1 MFNLFR
7 SSAKLTKYLLGGLLL
22 IVAASM
28 VTYLIPST
36 GLTAANDTGIDNVLA
51 EVGGTTVTATQ
62 AKAAINRLVTN
73 GQLPRD
79 SVSVYLPQLID
90 QMIQD
95 RAATYAF
102 AKMGLSVSD
111 DEVLAGLMQ
120 VYPQYFK
127 DGKLVSTEQLE
138 QALLSQQ
145 SMTLAEGID
154 EMRRQLL
161 LRKLQN
167 VAFTTV
173 VVTKAEID
181 QAIVRK
187 HQTVKIEYIAFPA
200 AKFRDQVKVTPDVLQ
215 QAYMKNRG
223 IYNLPEKRSFQML
236 VADQAKM
243 AQSMTVTDAQLRAAY
258 ASSMDSFR
266 TPERVKVR
274 HILLMTQGKSDADK
288 KSALTKAQD
297 LLKQVKA
304 GGDFAELA
312 KKNSQDPGSAPNGG
326 DLGFIVR
333 GQTVAPFEKF
343 AFSAKPKEISDLVT
357 TEYGYHIIQAMEKEP
372 ARVKPFDEV
381 KDSIA
386 EQLKKQGVN
395 DKMQASMD
403 QARAA
408 LVKAPGSAAEVAKQF
423 DLELVT
429 AKDWAA
435 AEPIPS
441 VGVSPAISGAVAGMK
456 PNDVSDVQ
464 VLPGN
469 KLALVVL
476 NAITAPKPSEFSEVE
491 GKVRDLYVTGESTR
505 LADLAAKK
513 AGEQVHAGES
523 LAAIAKSFK
532 LEATTSADVTFN
544 DSITGLGPAAVL
556 PEIFTKPVNTVTGP
570 VSVEGR
576 SIIYRIVDRQ
586 TPDPNSFSNEREAAV
601 QEMKQQKARNMYGLF
616 QDSLMD
622 QARQDGKLKIHQN
635 AIHQLTAD
643 YGAPR

>member
-7 SSAKLTKYLLGGLLL
+7 SNAKITKYLLGGLLL

-28 VTYLIPST
+28 VTYLIPNT
-36 GLTAANDTGIDNVLA
+36 GLTAATDTGVDNVLA
-51 EVGGTTVTATQ
+51 EVGGTTVTADQ
-62 AKAAINRLVTN
+62 AKTAISRLLAN

-79 SVSVYLPQLID
+79 SVDVYLPQLID

-102 AKMGLSVSD
+102 GKMGLSVSD
-111 DEVLAGLMQ
+111 DEVLAGVMQ
-120 VYPQYFK
+120 VFPQAFK
-127 DGKLVSTEQLE
+127 DGKLVSQEQLE
-138 QALLSQQ
+138 QAFLSQQ
-145 SMTLAEGID
+145 NMSLTDGLN

-167 VAFTTV
+167 VAFTSI
-173 VVTKAEID
+173 VVTKAEVD
-181 QAIVRK
+181 QALIHK
-187 HQTVKIEYIAFPA
+187 HQTARIEYIAFPA

-215 QAYMKNRG
+215 AVYRKNPS
-223 IYNLPEKRSFQML
+223 IYNLPERRSFQVL
-236 VADQAKM
+236 IADQAKM

-288 KSALTKAQD
+288 KAALTKAQD
-297 LLKQVKA
+297 LLKQVRA

-343 AFSAKPKEISDLVT
+343 AFSAKPNEISDLVT
-357 TEYGYHIIQAMEKEP
+357 TEYGYHIIQALEKEP
-372 ARVKPFDEV
+372 ARVKPFEEV
-381 KDSIA
+381 KDAIA

-395 DKMQASMD
+395 DKIQASMD

-408 LVKAPGSAAEVAKQF
+408 LLKAPGSAADVAKQF

-429 AKDWAA
+429 AKDLTAGEA
-435 AEPIPS
+435 IPS
-441 VGVSPAISGAVAGMK
+441 LGASPAISGVVTAMK
-456 PNDVSDVQ
+456 PNDVSEVQ

-476 NAITAPKPSEFSEVE
+476 NGISPAKPAEFSEVE
-491 GKVRDLYVTGESTR
+491 AKVRDMYVTGESTR
-505 LADLAAKK
+505 LATVAAQK
-513 AGEQVHAGES
+513 AGDRVRAGED
-523 LAAIAKSFK
+523 LAAIAKSEK
-532 LEATTSADVTFN
+532 LESTKSNDVTIN
-544 DSITGLGPAAVL
+544 DSITGLGPAATL
-556 PEIFTKPVNTVTGP
+556 PEIFTKPVNSVTGP

-576 SIIYRIVDRQ
+576 NIIYKIVDRQ
-586 TPDPNSFSNEREAAV
+586 TPDPNNFSNERDAAI
-601 QEMKQQKARNMYGLF
+601 QELKQQKARSMYGLF
-616 QDSLMD
+616 QDSLME

-635 AIHQLTAD
+635 AIRQLIAD
-643 YGAPR
+643 FHTTR

>member
-1 MFNLFR
+1 MFNLFH

-28 VTYLIPST
+28 VTYLIPNA
-36 GLTAANDTGIDNVLA
+36 GLTASSDTGVDNVLA
-51 EVGGTTVTATQ
+51 EVGGSTVTMDQ
-62 AKAAINRLVTN
+62 AKTAITRLVAN

-79 SVSVYLPQLID
+79 SVDVYLPQLVD

-102 AKMGLSVSD
+102 GKLGLSVSD

-120 VYPQYFK
+120 VYPQVFK
-127 DGKLVSTEQLE
+127 DGKLVSQEQLE
-138 QALLSQQ
+138 QAFLSQQ
-145 SMTLAEGID
+145 NMTLAQGIE

-167 VAFTTV
+167 VAFTSV
-173 VVTKAEID
+173 VVTKAEVD
-181 QAIVRK
+181 QAIIHK
-187 HQTVKIEYIAFPA
+187 HQTAKIEYIAFPA
-200 AKFRDQVKVTPDVLQ
+200 AKFRDQVKVTPEALQ
-215 QAYMKNRG
+215 QVYRKNPTA
-223 IYNLPEKRSFQML
+223 YNLPERRSFQVL
-236 VADQAKM
+236 IADQAKM
-243 AQSMTVTDAQLRAAY
+243 AQSMTVTDAQLRVAY

-288 KSALTKAQD
+288 KAALTKAQD
-297 LLKQVKA
+297 LLKQVRA
-304 GGDFAELA
+304 GADFAELA

-357 TEYGYHIIQAMEKEP
+357 TEYGYHIIQALEKES

-395 DKMQASMD
+395 DKMQASID

-408 LVKAPGSAAEVAKQF
+408 LLKAPGSAADVAKQF
-423 DLELVT
+423 DLELAT
-429 AKDWAA
+429 AKDLAA
-435 AEPIPS
+435 GDAIPS
-441 VGVSPAISGAVAGMK
+441 IGASPAISGVVTSMK

-464 VLPGN
+464 VVPGN

-476 NAITAPKPSEFSEVE
+476 NSIIPPKPAEFSEVE
-491 GKVRDLYVTGESTR
+491 AKVRDIYLTSESTR
-505 LADLAAKK
+505 LADTAAKK
-513 AGEQVHAGES
+513 VGDRVRAGED
-523 LAAIAKSFK
+523 LAAIAKSEK
-532 LEATTSADVTFN
+532 LESTKSADVTIN
-544 DSITGLGPAAVL
+544 DSITGLGPAAEL
-556 PEIFTKPVNTVTGP
+556 PDIFTKPVNSVIGP
-570 VSVEGR
+570 VSVEGKN
-576 SIIYRIVDRQ
+576 IIYKIVDRQ
-586 TPDPNSFSNEREAAV
+586 TPDPNNFSNERDAAI
-601 QEMKQQKARNMYGLF
+601 QELKQQKARAMYGLF
-616 QDSLMD
+616 QDSLME

-635 AIHQLTAD
+635 AIRQLIAD
-643 YGAPR
+643 FHTTR

>member
-1 MFNLFR
+1 MFNLFH

-22 IVAASM
+22 VVAASM
-28 VTYLIPST
+28 VTYLIPNA
-36 GLTAANDTGIDNVLA
+36 GLTASSDTGVDNVLA
-51 EVGGTTVTATQ
+51 EVGGTTVTMDQ
-62 AKAAINRLVTN
+62 AKTAITRLVAN

-79 SVSVYLPQLID
+79 AVDVYLPQLID

-102 AKMGLSVSD
+102 GKLGLSVSD

-120 VYPQYFK
+120 VYPQAFK
-127 DGKLVSTEQLE
+127 DGKLVSQEQLE
-138 QALLSQQ
+138 QAFLSQQ
-145 SMTLAEGID
+145 NMTLTDGIN

-167 VAFTTV
+167 VAFTSV
-173 VVTKAEID
+173 VVTKSEVD
-181 QAIVRK
+181 QAIIHK
-187 HQTVKIEYIAFPA
+187 HQTAKIEYIAFPA
-200 AKFRDQVKVTPDVLQ
+200 AKFRDQVKVTPEALQ
-215 QAYMKNRG
+215 QAYRKNPS
-223 IYNLPEKRSFQML
+223 IYNLPERRSFQVL
-236 VADQAKM
+236 IADQAKM

-274 HILLMTQGKSDADK
+274 HILLMTQGKSDAEK
-288 KSALTKAQD
+288 KAALAKAQD
-297 LLKQVKA
+297 LLKQVRA

-357 TEYGYHIIQAMEKEP
+357 TEYGYHIIQALEKEP

-408 LVKAPGSAAEVAKQF
+408 LLKAPGSAAEVAKQF

-429 AKDWAA
+429 AKDLAA
-435 AEPIPS
+435 GDAIPS
-441 VGVSPAISGAVAGMK
+441 LGASPAISGVVTGMK

-464 VLPGN
+464 VVPGN

-476 NAITAPKPSEFSEVE
+476 NAITPAKPAEFSEVE
-491 GKVRDLYVTGESTR
+491 AKVRDMYVTSEATR
-505 LADLAAKK
+505 LADISAKK
-513 AGEQVHAGES
+513 VGDRVRAGED
-523 LAAIAKSFK
+523 LAAIAKTEK
-532 LEATTSADVTFN
+532 LDSTKSNDVTIN
-544 DSITGLGPAAVL
+544 DSITGLGPAAQL
-556 PEIFTKPVNTVTGP
+556 PDIFTKPVNSVIGP

-576 SIIYRIVDRQ
+576 NIIYKILDRQ
-586 TPDPNSFSNEREAAV
+586 SPDPNNYSNERDAAI
-601 QEMKQQKARNMYGLF
+601 QELKQQKARSMYGLF
-616 QDSLMD
+616 QDSLME

-635 AIHQLTAD
+635 AIRQLIAD
-643 YGAPR
+643 FHTTR

>member
-7 SSAKLTKYLLGGLLL
+7 SGAKFTKYLLGGLLL

-28 VTYLIPST
+28 VTYLIPNT
-36 GLTAANDTGIDNVLA
+36 GLTASSDTGVDNVLA
-51 EVGGTTVTATQ
+51 EVGGTTITADQ
-62 AKAAINRLVTN
+62 AKAAITRLVTN

-79 SVSVYLPQLID
+79 SVDVYLPQLID

-102 AKMGLSVSD
+102 AKMGLTVSD

-127 DGKLVSTEQLE
+127 DGKLVSAEQLE

-145 SMTLAEGID
+145 SMTLAQGIE

-167 VAFTTV
+167 VAFTSV
-173 VVTKAEID
+173 VVTKAEVD
-181 QAIVRK
+181 QAIIHK
-187 HQTVKIEYIAFPA
+187 HQTAKIEYIAFPA
-200 AKFRDQVKVTPDVLQ
+200 AKFRDQVKVTPEILQ
-215 QAYMKNRG
+215 QAYLKNRAA
-223 IYNLPEKRSFQML
+223 YNLPEKRSFQVL
-236 VADQAKM
+236 IADQAKM
-243 AQSMTVTDAQLRAAY
+243 AESMTVTDAQLRAAY

-288 KSALTKAQD
+288 KAALAKAQD

-304 GGDFAELA
+304 GADFAELA
-312 KKNSQDPGSAPNGG
+312 KKNSQDPGSAANGG

-343 AFSAKPKEISDLVT
+343 AFSAKPNEISDLVT

-403 QARAA
+403 LARAA
-408 LVKAPGSAAEVAKQF
+408 LLKAPGSAAEVAKQF
-423 DLELVT
+423 DLELAT
-429 AKDWAA
+429 AKDVAA
-435 AEPIPS
+435 GEAIPS
-441 VGVSPAISGAVAGMK
+441 IGVSPAISGVVTGMK

-476 NAITAPKPSEFSEVE
+476 NAITARKPAEFADVE
-491 GKVRDLYVTGESTR
+491 AKVREVYVTTESTR
-505 LADLAAKK
+505 LADIAAKK
-513 AGEQVHAGES
+513 AGERAHAGED
-523 LAAIAKSFK
+523 LAAIAKSDK
-532 LEATTSADVTFN
+532 LESTTSADITVN
-544 DSITGLGPAAVL
+544 DSITGLGPAAEL
-556 PEIFTKPVNTVTGP
+556 PDIFIKPVNSVIGP

-576 SIIYRIVDRQ
+576 NIIYKIVNRQ
-586 TPDPNSFSNEREAAV
+586 TPDPNNFSNERDAAV
-601 QEMKQQKARNMYGLF
+601 QELKQQKARTMYGLF
-616 QDSLMD
+616 QDSLME

-643 YGAPR
+643 FHATR